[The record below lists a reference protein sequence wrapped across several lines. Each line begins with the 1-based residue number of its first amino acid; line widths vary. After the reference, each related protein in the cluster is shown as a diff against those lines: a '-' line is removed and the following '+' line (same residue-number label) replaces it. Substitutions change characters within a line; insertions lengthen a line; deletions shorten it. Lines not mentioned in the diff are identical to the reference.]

1 MILAGHSDAD
11 FNNETR
17 AGSRASVHIFFS
29 ENESIPSWNGPI
41 LKIAQ
46 IMRYVVSS
54 VAEAEMNALFFNSR
68 GDGATLS
75 HANQNGLETSTFTSQ
90 VRQSIAVGIANCI
103 LIPRK

>member
-1 MILAGHSDAD
+1 MILEGHSDAD

-17 AGSRASVHIFFS
+17 AGSRAGVHIFFS

-54 VAEAEMNALFFNSR
+54 AAEVEMNALFLTAEEMAPLCHMLTKMGWKHPPSPLKSDN
-68 GDGATLS
+68 
-75 HANQNGLETSTFTSQ
+75 
-90 VRQSIAVGIANCI
+90 SIAVGIANCT